1 MICTAVRFD
10 GTVNEDSHVGGSGDA
25 LQANWISNGIFG
37 DGEGE
42 GGMELGVI
50 KFFASEEEEKRRKR
64 EKNVRGKYFD
74 VIELNIFVKLE
85 YRFVFI

>member
-50 KFFASEEEEKRRKR
+50 KFFAE
-64 EKNVRGKYFD
+64 
-74 VIELNIFVKLE
+74 
-85 YRFVFI
+85 